1 MRTLCIA
8 SFCIL
13 ALATSSFATTVT
25 VVDSTAALPGVAA
38 ATAALLLDAGLPVHN
53 AGGGKRTVEAKKFHC
68 DERNNGALDPSN
80 VHAGLETLT
89 CRINSKN
96 QKGTTAGQPF
106 GDRRALRDLLVQIQ
120 EFERRRR
127 HDVQR
132 LRHRILRRIRQIH
145 HLHDRHRHPGLR
157 HRRALVLHL
166 CGRAMS
172 GPRVR

>member
-1 MRTLCIA
+1 MRTLCVA

-13 ALATSSFATTVT
+13 AVATPSFAASVT
-25 VVDSTAALPGVAA
+25 VVDSTAALPGVAQ

-68 DERNNGALDPSN
+68 DERNNGALDPSD

-120 EFERRRR
+120 ESSAGGGTTFN
-127 HDVQR
+127 DCAT
-132 LRHRILRRIRQIH
+132 
-145 HLHDRHRHPGLR
+145 GY
-157 HRRALVLHL
+157 
-166 CGRAMS
+166 CGVFAKSITCTIDTGIQSFGTGGRWS
-172 GPRVR
+172 CTYVDGQ